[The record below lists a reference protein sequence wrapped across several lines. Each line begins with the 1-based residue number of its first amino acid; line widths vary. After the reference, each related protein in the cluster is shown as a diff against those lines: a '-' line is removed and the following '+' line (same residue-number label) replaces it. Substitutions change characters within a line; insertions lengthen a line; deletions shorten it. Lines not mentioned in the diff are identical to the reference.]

1 MYKRQL
7 YSKKLFEVNGGE
19 NLYRKVLEKGLYL
32 IELDHHLLKG
42 ICNTQN
48 PQGIVGIIEQMDYSL
63 EDIIKNDVGTII
75 LLNELQDPGNLGT
88 IVRTADAAGVDGVVP
103 VSYTHLDVYKRQY
116 TNMVS
121 SIFMFLSGVNFVIYY
136 QLFQR
141 NWKEAFNN
149 EELRLYIIIIVV
161 SVILI
166 AINLNNKLY
175 DNVLK
180 TAEHATFQVISFI
193 TTTGYI
199 TVDLNAWTDFS
210 KFILFML
217 MFIGPCSGSIGGG
230 LKNIR
235 ILILLKMVKREF
247 LKIFHPRACLLYTSR
262 CV

>member
-1 MYKRQL
+1 
-7 YSKKLFEVNGGE
+7 
-19 NLYRKVLEKGLYL
+19 
-32 IELDHHLLKG
+32 
-42 ICNTQN
+42 
-48 PQGIVGIIEQMDYSL
+48 
-63 EDIIKNDVGTII
+63 
-75 LLNELQDPGNLGT
+75 
-88 IVRTADAAGVDGVVP
+88 
-103 VSYTHLDVYKRQY
+103 
-116 TNMVS
+116 
-121 SIFMFLSGVNFVIYY
+121 MFLSGVNFVIYY

-247 LKIFHPRACLLYTSR
+247 LKIFHPRAVIHVKVNERALTSDMIASVTSFFTLYLLIFVIGTMVISWKTLFDKR
-262 CV
+262 F